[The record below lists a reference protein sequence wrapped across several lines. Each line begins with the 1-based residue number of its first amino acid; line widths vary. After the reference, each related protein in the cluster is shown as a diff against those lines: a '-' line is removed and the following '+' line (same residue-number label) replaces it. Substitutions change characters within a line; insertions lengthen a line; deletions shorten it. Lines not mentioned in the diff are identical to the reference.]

1 MIFSLPRT
9 YLDTVTFRAMLH
21 HGKEPFPQIW
31 VDVREGSDAAKAG
44 KKFEPIAKAQ
54 LKKVTYIEV
63 RPEVSKSSKNGVFYK
78 SSYLRFE
85 FFISPR
91 K

>member
-31 VDVREGSDAAKAG
+31 VDVKEGSDAAKAG

-63 RPEVSKSSKNGVFYK
+63 RLRPKYVLSDPGDETLVPRSDQGPEAC
-78 SSYLRFE
+78 
-85 FFISPR
+85 
-91 K
+91 